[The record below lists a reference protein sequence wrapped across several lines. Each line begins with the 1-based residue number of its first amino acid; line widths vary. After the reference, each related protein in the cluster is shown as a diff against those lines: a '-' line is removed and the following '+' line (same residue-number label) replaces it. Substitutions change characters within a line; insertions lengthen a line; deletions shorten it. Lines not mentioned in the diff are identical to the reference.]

1 MKNYFVINPA
11 AGKGKEQIALEKEIE
26 RVCRERGVDFVI
38 YHTTCTKDAEEY
50 VRRTASNGDVAEKR
64 FYLCGGDGTF
74 NEGVNGAVGIA
85 GVSCG
90 VIPVGTGNDFT
101 RNFTNRESFW
111 NIAAQLDGKTMKCDL
126 IRYGDRYCVNA
137 LNAGFDCI
145 AAKYA
150 SELKRKVPGKLAYV
164 AGVAKSLIKM
174 PGVKP
179 KVTVNGELI
188 INKDAILIC
197 VANGSFY
204 GGGFK
209 SAPFSSLDD
218 GKLQMN
224 AISMVSRVKFIKLV
238 ASYKN
243 GTFVNEK
250 NKDIL
255 DYSVSRS
262 AFVDFGEQTAVSV
275 DGEIEY
281 HSSLELSVAHEAFE
295 FIVPSG
301 CEPAVNPPAPSIVR
315 DMTGHAATV

>member
-38 YHTTCTKDAEEY
+38 YHTTCTKDAEEF
-50 VRRTASNGDVAEKR
+50 VRRTANAGGEEKR

-74 NEGVNGAVGIA
+74 NEGVNGAVGAIGA
-85 GVSCG
+85 ACG

-101 RNFTNRESFW
+101 RNFTNRDNFW
-111 NIAAQLDGKTMKCDL
+111 NIEAQLDGSTMKCDL
-126 IRYGDRYCVNA
+126 IKYGDRYCVNA

-164 AGVAKSLIKM
+164 AGVAKSLIRM
-174 PGVKP
+174 PGVQP

-209 SAPFSSLDD
+209 SAPFSALDD
-218 GKLQMN
+218 GKMQLN
-224 AISMVSRVKFIKLV
+224 AISMVTRLEFIKIV
-238 ASYKN
+238 SSYKN

-250 NKDIL
+250 NRGIL
-255 DYSVSRS
+255 DYSVCRS
-262 AFVDFGEQTAVSV
+262 AFVDFGCETAVSV

-281 HSSLELSVAHEAFE
+281 HTSLELSVAHGAFD
-295 FIVPSG
+295 FIVPAG
-301 CEPAVNPPAPSIVR
+301 CKQAVNPEAPAMVR
-315 DMTGHAATV
+315 DLSAEATSV

>member
-1 MKNYFVINPA
+1 MKNYFVLNPA

-26 RVCRERGVDFVI
+26 RVCRERKVDFEI
-38 YHTTCTKDAEEY
+38 YHTACPKDAEEY
-50 VRRTASNGDVAEKR
+50 VRRMASHSDCSEKR

-74 NEGVNGAVGIA
+74 NEGVNGAVGID
-85 GVSCG
+85 GVACG

-101 RNFTNRESFW
+101 RNFTNRDNFW
-111 NIAAQLDGKTMKCDL
+111 NIGAQLDGSTIKCDL
-126 IRYGDRYCVNA
+126 IKYGKRYCVNA

-150 SELKRKVPGKLAYV
+150 SELKRKVPGKLAYI

-209 SAPFSSLDD
+209 SAPFGALDD
-218 GKLQMN
+218 GKMQMN
-224 AISMVSRVKFIKLV
+224 AISMLSRLDFIKLV
-238 ASYKN
+238 SSYKN
-243 GTFVNEK
+243 GTFVTEK
-250 NKDIL
+250 NKGIL
-255 DYSVSRS
+255 DYSVCRS
-262 AFVDFGEQTAVSV
+262 AFIDFEGETAVSV

-281 HSSLELSVAHEAFE
+281 HSSLELSVEPGAFD
-295 FIVPSG
+295 FIVPAG
-301 CEPAVNPPAPSIVR
+301 CEPSVNPTAPSIVR
-315 DMTGHAATV
+315 DMTAETSAV